1 MKASSKR
8 ISGTLEWAVANVN
21 CVSGCSHGCRYCY
34 AKWNACDRFKQV
46 AHEDWENKRVRLKDV
61 SKSQKHYAGTVMF
74 PTTHDIC
81 PDVLEPCMEVI
92 GKILAAD
99 NDILIVSKPH
109 LSCIEAIC
117 AKFADWKERILF
129 RFTIG
134 AKSDDILGYW
144 EPGAPKFSERLASLR
159 HAFENG
165 YKTSVSCEPMLDS
178 DGVFDLFAT
187 LKPYVTDSIW
197 IGKLNRI
204 EGRVKIES
212 VEDQRRVEAIKAG
225 QTDEKIKAIYEAL
238 KNEPKVRWKES
249 IKAVVGLELPQEAGL
264 DE

>member
-1 MKASSKR
+1 MKSER
-8 ISGTLEWAVANVN
+8 RVSGTLEWAVANVN

-34 AKWNACDRFKQV
+34 AKANACDRFKRI
-46 AHEDWENKRVRLKDV
+46 AHEDWTTKHVRPHDV
-61 SKSQKHYAGTVMF
+61 RKSQKHYDGTVMF

-81 PDVLEPCMEVI
+81 PDVLDACVEVI

-109 LSCIEAIC
+109 LECIRVIC
-117 AKFADWKERILF
+117 AKFNDWKDRILF

-134 AKSDDILGYW
+134 AMDDGILSYW
-144 EPGAPKFSERLASLR
+144 EPGAPKFNERLCSLR
-159 HAFENG
+159 YAFECG

-178 DGVFDLFAT
+178 PNIVALFDK
-187 LKPYVTDSIW
+187 LKPFVTDSIW
-197 IGKLNRI
+197 IGKLNKV
-204 EGRVKIES
+204 ETRVK
-212 VEDQRRVEAIKAG
+212 VENDQDRAAVARIVTG
-225 QTDEKIKAIYEAL
+225 QTDERIMEIFNAL

-249 IKAVVGLELPQEAGL
+249 VKAVVGLELPKEAGL